1 MQLELLNFGIAGES
15 RRHSETKALLFII
28 GSQTDGAIRRGR
40 CNCLNLRT
48 PRQ

>member
-28 GSQTDGAIRRGR
+28 GSQTDGRFVGVGAIA
-40 CNCLNLRT
+40 
-48 PRQ
+48 